1 MIHSGSIIA
10 PLWSNFGTSPHIDL
24 AFLRMSELEKILRD
38 PQSLVKQRKNADK
51 RLFKLSIIYPNE
63 MMSQMT
69 EEIFIYGF
77 SKFKP
82 WQPYLQSATH

>member
-10 PLWSNFGTSPHIDL
+10 PLWSNFRTSPHIDL
-24 AFLRMSELEKILRD
+24 AFLRMSELGKILRE
-38 PQSLVKQRKNADK
+38 PQSLVKQRKNVDK
-51 RLFKLSIIYPNE
+51 RSFKLPIVYSNE

-77 SKFKP
+77 SK
-82 WQPYLQSATH
+82 T